1 MLENVTAVVSIPPS
15 LLGKRNAAKETGQR
29 KDKLTTFTF

>member
-15 LLGKRNAAKETGQR
+15 LLGKRNTAKKIGQR